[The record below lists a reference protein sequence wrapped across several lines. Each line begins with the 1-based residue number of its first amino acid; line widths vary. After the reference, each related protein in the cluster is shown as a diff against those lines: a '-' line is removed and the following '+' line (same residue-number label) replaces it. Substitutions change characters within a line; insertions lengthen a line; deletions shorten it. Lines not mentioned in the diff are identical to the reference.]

1 MWPAN
6 WKCVL
11 TEQLTVLYIKTS
23 YSIVVFSFSRGAT
36 TPIGGCILQPSS
48 GLRPSRLRGFMITH
62 NDAPQS
68 VGLL

>member
-1 MWPAN
+1 MYEL
-6 WKCVL
+6 KKKGKVF
-11 TEQLTVLYIKTS
+11 TS
-23 YSIVVFSFSRGAT
+23 EFVGTGPSPGAT

-48 GLRPSRLRGFMITH
+48 GLSPPHIRGFMITY